1 MAVKRLLAVTV
12 GLTVLAGCS
21 VATDAS
27 GPVAVSTASA
37 PCEETDPSSP
47 SELPAVF
54 DGLTTSWFGQN
65 DLWVG
70 LPDYEPVTQDGAL
83 VLRFPWVT
91 LAEPSDNNEEG
102 APSDAGGPPAVVATN
117 IDDAAVVTGEVDDY
131 ATAFGTG
138 GLAFWPAAVSF
149 PNEGC
154 WTVTGTYG
162 NTTVAFSVDVA
173 AEQ

>member
-1 MAVKRLLAVTV
+1 MALKRLLAVTI

-27 GPVAVSTASA
+27 GPASVSAASA
-37 PCEETDPSSP
+37 PCVETDPSSP
-47 SELPAVF
+47 SGLPAVF
-54 DGLTTSWFGQN
+54 EGLTTSWFGQN

-70 LPDYEPVTQDGAL
+70 LPDYEPIAQNGAL

-91 LAEPSDNNEEG
+91 LAEGTPSK
-102 APSDAGGPPAVVATN
+102 SGGPPAVVANNT
-117 IDDAAVVTGEVDDY
+117 DDAGGVTGEVGDY
-131 ATAFGTG
+131 ATAYGTG
-138 GLAFWPAAVSF
+138 GLAFWPAEVSF

-162 NTTVAFSVDVA
+162 DTTVAFSVDVA
-173 AEQ
+173 AER